1 MQASATQARDSAVAD
16 VDPCV
21 AAVASVDAALV
32 RVFGFLG
39 KRWNGLIIATL
50 TAGEMSFSNLA
61 RSVVGI
67 SDSVLSERLN
77 GLGAA
82 GIVLRSVEHGPPISV
97 TYQLSPAG
105 LALAPALTELTRWAQ
120 QNMSEPEPTA
130 QACDAAFVASEPGE

>member
-1 MQASATQARDSAVAD
+1 MQASATGASASAAAD

-32 RVFGFLG
+32 RAFGFLG

-50 TAGEMSFSNLA
+50 TAGEMSFSTLA
-61 RSVVGI
+61 RAVVGI

-120 QNMSEPEPTA
+120 ENMREPEPA
-130 QACDAAFVASEPGE
+130 AEHCDAAAGAPELRD

>member
-1 MQASATQARDSAVAD
+1 MQATRTQPRDSAVSE

-21 AAVASVDAALV
+21 EAVASVDAALV

-61 RSVVGI
+61 RAVVGI

-120 QNMSEPEPTA
+120 QNMKEPVPATE
-130 QACDAAFVASEPGE
+130 ACDAAFGAEPRL